1 MNSDSM
7 NSDVTNPDV
16 TNNEAAT
23 PPVAS
28 TSQTLSEQIFAR
40 MGELSPAERKVARAL
55 LASYP
60 SAGLASA
67 AALAKAAGTSSP
79 TVLRLVSRLGIGS
92 YPDFQQR
99 LREEVTSH
107 MNSPVSRTERA
118 RPTMDG
124 EGLLAH
130 ALSDRIA
137 LIDSIPESVPPSEFD
152 RAVAALADRPKNVAI
167 SGGYFTR
174 YLAMLLAS
182 QLDQAIENVDYIAD
196 PLSHDIGKYL
206 RLTNGSVAVIFDIRR
221 YELTSSLAAQM
232 AKAQGATVIVLTD
245 QGLSPAVDHADIV
258 LPVTVNG
265 VPFDSMVGIVA
276 LIEALVEGVLAAS
289 GDRGIDRM
297 KQWEESVRIARAFR
311 VLNPLGTDPTSG
323 TRMPSTDAQEEHQ

>member
-1 MNSDSM
+1 MNSEAGSAGTLP
-7 NSDVTNPDV
+7 SDGR
-16 TNNEAAT
+16 
-23 PPVAS
+23 
-28 TSQTLSEQIFAR
+28 TSQTLSEQIFER

-92 YPDFQQR
+92 YPDFQER
-99 LREEVTSH
+99 LRDEITSH

-118 RPTMDG
+118 RPSMHG
-124 EGLLAH
+124 AGLLAH
-130 ALSDRIA
+130 AVSDRIA
-137 LIDSIPESVPPSEFD
+137 LLDSIPESVPPSEFD
-152 RAVAALADRPKNVAI
+152 RAVAALADRPKHVAI

-182 QLDQAIENVDYIAD
+182 QLDQAISNVDYIAE

-206 RLTNGSVAVIFDIRR
+206 QLSIGSVAVIFDIRR
-221 YELTSSLAAQM
+221 YELTSSLAAQT

-311 VLNPLGTDPTSG
+311 VLNPLDTDPATATPAAS
-323 TRMPSTDAQEEHQ
+323 AVHEEELS